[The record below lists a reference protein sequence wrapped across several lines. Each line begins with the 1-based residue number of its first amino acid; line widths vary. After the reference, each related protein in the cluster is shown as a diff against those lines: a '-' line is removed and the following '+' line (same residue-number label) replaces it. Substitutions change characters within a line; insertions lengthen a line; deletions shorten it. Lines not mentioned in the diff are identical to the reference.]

1 MKRYDIPIYPTKDMV
16 ERDGSILEAIPK
28 RWKGNAPISVLL
40 SGLLVLP
47 LSGCDYG
54 RTMGMPEP
62 KMNSLTEDEARLV
75 IMEEALKAGINFDV
89 TDKVLE
95 NIDMLFANSYNE
107 VGEIEDSKASIT
119 LKLDG
124 YDEEK
129 KIAFEYIT
137 ENDFYEWTNS
147 AKEQGKL
154 QYCGYN
160 EEVVLKNLK
169 AAANRNEENITVGTF
184 YTPMYSDSVEASDK
198 ILRKQV
204 REFIE
209 WLKSEGII

>member
-28 RWKGNAPISVLL
+28 RWKNNAPISVLL

-54 RTMGMPEP
+54 RTAGVPEP
-62 KMNSLTEDEARLV
+62 KMNSLTEEEARLV
-75 IMEEALKAGINFDV
+75 IMEEAKKSGINFEV
-89 TDKVLE
+89 TDKE
-95 NIDMLFANSYNE
+95 IKNIEMLFEDAYNKK
-107 VGEIEDSKASIT
+107 GEIKDSKTYIT
-119 LKLDG
+119 LQLDG

-137 ENDFYEWTNS
+137 ESDFYEWTSS
-147 AKEQGKL
+147 AVNQGKL
-154 QYCGYN
+154 EYCNYN

-169 AAANRNEENITVGTF
+169 EAANRNEENITVGTF
-184 YTPMYSDSVEASDK
+184 YSPMNSDSVEASDK